1 MSAVKL
7 TKVEIAKLASLS
19 KIKLDQKELEKFT
32 NDMRT
37 IISSVETLQ
46 DFEKETGNSF
56 ADVKF
61 SEVEF
66 DTLREDEIG
75 DSVPQKDILAN
86 APEQENGYFKVH
98 GDVFDSDNS

>member
-7 TKVEIAKLASLS
+7 TKEEITKLASLS
-19 KIKLDQKELEKFT
+19 KIKLSEEELEKFT
-32 NDMRT
+32 TDMQT
-37 IISSVETLQ
+37 IFSSVEALQ
-46 DFEKETGNSF
+46 NFEKETECNL

-61 SEVEF
+61 GEVEF

-75 DSVPQKDILAN
+75 DSIPQKDVLAN

-98 GDVFDSDNS
+98 GDVFDGDNS